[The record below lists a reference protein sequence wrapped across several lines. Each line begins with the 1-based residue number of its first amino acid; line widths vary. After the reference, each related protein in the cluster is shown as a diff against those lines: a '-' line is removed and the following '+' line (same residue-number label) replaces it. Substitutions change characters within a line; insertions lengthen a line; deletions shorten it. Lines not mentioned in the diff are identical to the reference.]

1 MIYNQTKQI
10 VDDIVKEKVGQARVC
25 LDMTLGN
32 GKDLENI
39 LQHNDDVKVYA
50 FDIQEKCI
58 DLFYSKIKENHYRQ
72 DIKLICDSHAN
83 VDLYVKENIDFAI
96 YNLGYLPK
104 GDKNIHTK
112 YGDVIESLKK
122 ILRLLNK
129 GGIIVM
135 TLYPGF
141 AYGLEEADKVIDF
154 LSTLDQKLYK
164 VLRYD
169 FINQINNPPFVVAIE
184 RI

>member
-10 VDDIVKEKVGQARVC
+10 VDDIISKKVVKAKVC

-39 LQHNDDVKVYA
+39 LQYNKKIKVYA
-50 FDIQEKCI
+50 FDIQKKCI
-58 DLFYSKIKENHYRQ
+58 DLFYSNIEDKKYEQ

-83 VDLYVKENIDFAI
+83 LDLYVKEGIDFAI

-104 GDKNIHTK
+104 GDKAIHTNYK
-112 YGDVIESLKK
+112 DVIISLEKLLK
-122 ILRLLNK
+122 ILNK
-129 GGIIVM
+129 DGIILM
-135 TLYPGF
+135 TFYPGF
-141 AYGLEEADKVIDF
+141 SSGFEEAIKVVDF
-154 LSTLDQKLYK
+154 LSELDQKVYK

-169 FINQINNPPFVVAIE
+169 FINQINNPPFVVVVE